1 MRTCSSLIP
10 KNADAVKPVKN
21 GSELPEIR
29 SLAGTLFDR
38 LTNPQVKPVTK
49 LCSVQAWEPGCATMS
64 SLSPEELAAVP
75 SLALGRIQLLDAM
88 LVGRDRNATN
98 ILCQQVTQ
106 QDLFARIDKELP
118 GLGAF
123 LAQRGANLIK
133 GEAPLPGSKA
143 ESQMIT
149 TIAEEL
155 LGAWEAQNG
164 AIPKSQ
170 MQLEWD
176 VHLVVTAQL
185 RQAQEITDLI
195 PIDNA
200 IILPDPKLGSKG
212 GCLESEGFNEW
223 IKQPQARTGTLPPRT
238 AAHLASIDL
247 RRDVLP
253 GLIQEYSRMRELAG
267 PEHADNITFNAD
279 QQKLWLVSSRIEQ
292 IGAREGKSF
301 FEIGLMKDT
310 MVLTDNLNHSYQ
322 WKAPLGK
329 LLTEHAG
336 DNVTIEKIS
345 LSKLDKAIMA
355 AYQEIESRYGPRN

>member
-1 MRTCSSLIP
+1 MRACSSLIP
-10 KNADAVKPVKN
+10 KNLDVAKPVKN

-29 SLAGTLFDR
+29 SLAGSLYDR
-38 LTNPQVKPVTK
+38 LTNPHVKPVTK

-64 SLSPEELAAVP
+64 SLGPEELAAVP

-88 LVGRDRNATN
+88 VVGRDRNATN

-106 QDLFARIDKELP
+106 QHLFAQIDKELP

-123 LAQRGANLIK
+123 IAQRGANLIK
-133 GEAPLPGSKA
+133 GEAPPPGSKA

-155 LGAWEAQNG
+155 LGAWEAENG

-185 RQAQEITDLI
+185 RQTQEITDLI

-292 IGAREGKSF
+292 IGAREGKTF
-301 FEIGLMKDT
+301 FEIGLMKDST
-310 MVLTDNLNHSYQ
+310 FLTDNLKHSYQ

-336 DNVTIEKIS
+336 DNVTVDKIS
-345 LSKLDKAIMA
+345 LSKLDKAIMTA
-355 AYQEIESRYGPRN
+355 FQDIENRYGPF